1 MQTLDVRVRLLPLS
15 LAIGLSACA
24 TLPSA
29 TAPGTVP
36 AGPRAVT
43 TPAAPAASSAAA
55 PAKAASAPTAGAPA
69 PVPAAP
75 PPFATVIKDAKKVEG
90 VLALWQK
97 DEKLWIELQPE
108 DFGKL
113 YYLSPKIAAGIG
125 EPAAY
130 GGLMAR
136 GIGGGAG
143 GPQLVEFRRLH
154 NVVQLVARNTDFTAK
169 PGTPEARAVQAAFSQ
184 SLLGG
189 APVAS
194 QPHPQSK
201 SILIDATSIFVSD
214 MLGVGAQ
221 LQRTYRQGYG
231 LDARNSAVTRVRGTP
246 ELTVIEV
253 QNHYQTSSLSV
264 PQAGM
269 PPGGPAPTMPRTLP
283 DPRSLFVT
291 LHYSL
296 SKLPDAPMAP
306 RRADARV
313 GYFDTVVQDFSDDL
327 ARTPKL
333 RYITRWNLQKKD
345 PNAEM
350 SEPVKPITYW
360 LDRTIPDKYRDAI
373 RGGILE
379 WNKAFERIGF
389 KDAIVVKV
397 QPEDADFD
405 TLDVNRASVR
415 WMTNSTVSFGAIGP
429 KHIDPRSGEI
439 LDADI
444 SIESVDLRWTR
455 SLRSQILIT
464 SLARGL
470 PNLPAAATHDGAGA
484 AHDHEHCNLAEH
496 AADQLGY
503 GLDVLAARG
512 DIDPAS
518 PEAQQFVLEH
528 LKWLTMHEM
537 GHTLGLRH
545 NFRSSTAYTE
555 QQLSDLEFTKRNG
568 ITASVMDYQSINLS
582 RPGQKGGTPFQLTLG
597 PYDYWA
603 IEYGY
608 KPLPQAEERDELK
621 RIASRSGSDRTLVY
635 GTDEDNFLGIDPE
648 SLHFDLGNDPLTYAR
663 KRFDIARDLV
673 KRQEARGLQGDDGY
687 TVLRR
692 SVRYAVLDAGIAAGI
707 LARQIGGVRTL
718 RDFPGS
724 GRDPLQPVD
733 PTRQREALNLLA
745 TGVFAADAFI
755 VSPTLQR
762 RLAPDFLERADA
774 LYEGSP
780 VSTDY
785 SVAQSVVDLQR
796 SILGQLMSD
805 AVATRIL
812 DSEGKAGK
820 PVEALRLS
828 ELYDRLTHEIWSE
841 LGRSGD
847 IVALRRELQ
856 REHANR
862 VAAILLRPT
871 ALSRAD
877 ARSLTRVGARA
888 LLDRIQLALKR
899 GSGLSPEAR
908 AHLQDSAETLSLA
921 LSAKLQRAGT

>member
-1 MQTLDVRVRLLPLS
+1 MQLLDPRVRLLPLT

-29 TAPGTVP
+29 SGPGVAATSVRSGAAPAPTKAASGPAGGAPAVAAAAVPAPGT
-36 AGPRAVT
+36 
-43 TPAAPAASSAAA
+43 
-55 PAKAASAPTAGAPA
+55 
-69 PVPAAP
+69 P
-75 PPFATVIKDAKKVEG
+75 PPFASVIKDAKKVEG
-90 VLALWQK
+90 VLTLWQK
-97 DEKLWIELQPE
+97 DEKIWIELRPE
-108 DFGKL
+108 EFGKL
-113 YYLSPKIAAGIG
+113 YFLSPKIATGIG

-130 GGLMAR
+130 GGLMGR
-136 GIGGGAG
+136 GVGGGAG

-154 NVVQLVARNTDFTAK
+154 NVVQLVARNTDFIAK
-169 PGTPEARAVQAAFSQ
+169 PGTPQAHAVQAAFSH

-214 MLGVGAQ
+214 MLGIGTQ

-231 LDARNSAVTRVRGTP
+231 LDVRNSAITRVRGTP
-246 ELTVIEV
+246 EISVIEV
-253 QNHYQTSSLSV
+253 QNHYATSSLSA
-264 PQAGM
+264 PQAGL
-269 PPGGPAPTMPRTLP
+269 PLGGPAPSLPRTLP
-283 DPRSLFVT
+283 DPRSLFVG

-296 SKLPDAPMAP
+296 SKLPEAPMSP
-306 RRADARV
+306 RKADARV

-345 PNAEM
+345 PSAAM
-350 SEPVKPITYW
+350 SEPIKPITYW
-360 LDRTIPDKYRDAI
+360 LDRTIPEKYRGAI
-373 RGGILE
+373 SAGILE

-415 WMTNSTVSFGAIGP
+415 WMTNSTVTFGAIGP

-444 SIESVDLRWTR
+444 GIESVDLRSTR
-455 SLRSQILIT
+455 ALRSQILAG
-464 SLARGL
+464 LAGAL
-470 PNLPAAATHDGAGA
+470 PNLPPALQPGA
-484 AHDHEHCNLAEH
+484 AHVHDPEHCNLAEH
-496 AADQLGY
+496 AAEQLGY

-512 DIDPAS
+512 DIDPSSA
-518 PEAQQFVLEH
+518 EAQQFVLEH
-528 LKWLTMHEM
+528 LKWLTMHEV

-545 NFRSSTAYTE
+545 NFRSSIAYTDK
-555 QQLSDLEFTKRNG
+555 QLSDLEFTKANG
-568 ITASVMDYQSINLS
+568 ITASVMDYQAINLP
-582 RPGQKGGTPFQLTLG
+582 RPGEKGGTPFQATLG

-608 KPLPQAEERDELK
+608 KSLPQSDEKGELT
-621 RIASRSGSDRTLVY
+621 RIASRSGSDRNLVY
-635 GTDEDNFLGIDPE
+635 GTDEDNSLGIDPE

-673 KRQEARGLQGDDGY
+673 KRQEARGLKGDDGY

-692 SVRYAVLDAGIAAGI
+692 SVRYAVYDAGIAAGI

-733 PTRQREALNLLA
+733 PALQREALNLLA
-745 TGVFAADAFI
+745 SGVFASDAFI

-762 RLAPDFLERADA
+762 RLAPDFLERSDA
-774 LYEGSP
+774 LYEGSF

-785 SVAQSVVDLQR
+785 SVAQSVIDMQR

-812 DSEGKAGK
+812 DSQGKAAK
-820 PVEALRLS
+820 PAEALRLS
-828 ELYDRLTHEIWSE
+828 ELYERLTHEIWSE
-841 LGRSGD
+841 LGRSD
-847 IVALRRELQ
+847 IVATRRELQ

-862 VAAILLRPT
+862 LAAILLRPS

-877 ARSLTRVGARA
+877 ARSLTRVGART
-888 LLDRIQLALKR
+888 LLERIHAALKR
-899 GSGLSPEAR
+899 TGLSAEAR

>member
-1 MQTLDVRVRLLPLS
+1 MQLPDPRIRLLPLA

-24 TLPSA
+24 TLPPATVPGAASTTA
-29 TAPGTVP
+29 QDPTAPNSAQAKGV
-36 AGPRAVT
+36 
-43 TPAAPAASSAAA
+43 AAQA
-55 PAKAASAPTAGAPA
+55 AGAAVPPA
-69 PVPAAP
+69 PGGP
-75 PPFATVIKDAKKVEG
+75 PPFANVIKDAKKVEG
-90 VLALWQK
+90 VLTLWHK
-97 DEKLWIELQPE
+97 DEKLWIELRPE

-113 YYLSPKIAAGIG
+113 YFLSPKIATGIG

-130 GGLMAR
+130 GGLMGR

-154 NVVQLVARNTDFTAK
+154 NVVQLIARNTDFVAK
-169 PGTPEARAVQAAFSQ
+169 PGTPEARAVQAAFSH

-194 QPHPQSK
+194 QPNPGSK
-201 SILIDATSIFVSD
+201 AILIDATGIFVSD
-214 MLGVGAQ
+214 MLGVGTQ

-231 LDARNSAVTRVRGTP
+231 LDVRNSAVTRVRGTP
-246 ELTVIEV
+246 EISVIEV
-253 QNHYQTSSLSV
+253 QNHYAASSLSAG
-264 PQAGM
+264 QAGM
-269 PPGGPAPTMPRTLP
+269 PPGGPAPSLPQTLP
-283 DPRSLFVT
+283 DARSLFVN

-296 SKLPDAPMAP
+296 SKLPEAPMRP

-333 RYITRWNLQKKD
+333 RYITRWDLQKKD
-345 PNAEM
+345 PAAAL
-350 SEPVKPITYW
+350 SEPLKPITYW
-360 LDRTIPDKYRDAI
+360 LDRTIPEKYRGAI
-373 RGGILE
+373 TAGILE

-429 KHIDPRSGEI
+429 KHVDPRSGEI

-444 SIESVDLRWTR
+444 SIESVDLRSTR
-455 SLRSQILIT
+455 ALRAQILV
-464 SLARGL
+464 SGLAGGAL
-470 PNLPAAATHDGAGA
+470 PNLPHAGQPGA
-484 AHDHEHCNLAEH
+484 APMHDHANCNLADH
-496 AADQLGY
+496 AAEQLGY

-512 DIDPAS
+512 DIDPSS

-528 LKWLTMHEM
+528 LKWLTMHEV

-545 NFRSSTAYTE
+545 NFRSSTAYTDK
-555 QQLSDLEFTKRNG
+555 QLTDLEFTKANG
-568 ITASVMDYQSINLS
+568 ISASVMDYQSINLP
-582 RPGQKGGTPFQLTLG
+582 RPGEKGGTPFQATLG

-608 KPLPQAEERDELK
+608 KTVPRAEERDELS
-621 RIASRSGSDRTLVY
+621 RVAARSGSDRALVY

-648 SLHFDLGNDPLTYAR
+648 SLHFDLGNDPLAYAR

-673 KRQEARGLQGDDGY
+673 KRQEARGLEGEDGY

-692 SVRYAVLDAGIAAGI
+692 SVRYAVRDAGVAAGI

-733 PTRQREALNLLA
+733 PALQREALNLLA
-745 TGVFAADAFI
+745 SGVFAADAFI
-755 VSPTLQR
+755 VSPMLQR
-762 RLAPDFLERADA
+762 RLAPDFLERSDA
-774 LYEGSP
+774 LYEGSF

-785 SVAQSVVDLQR
+785 SVAQSVVDMQR
-796 SILGQLMSD
+796 SILNQLMSD
-805 AVATRIL
+805 AVASRIL
-812 DSEGKAGK
+812 DSQGKATK
-820 PVEALRLS
+820 PVDALQLS
-828 ELYDRLTHEIWSE
+828 ELYERLTREIWSE
-841 LGRSGD
+841 LGRGD
-847 IVALRRELQ
+847 IVATRRELQ
-856 REHANR
+856 REHVNR
-862 VAAILLRPT
+862 LAAILLRPSV
-871 ALSRAD
+871 LSRAD

-888 LLDRIQLALKR
+888 LVERIDAALKR
-899 GSGLSPEAR
+899 GGLSAEAR
-908 AHLQDSAETLSLA
+908 AHLQDSTETLSLA